1 MKRDAVGAEDVGD
14 GRQRGDDYSVRD
26 TEGSTLA
33 TYSAILL
40 GSLIA
45 LPAPA
50 RHTAGYHA
58 IDIKRE

>member
-1 MKRDAVGAEDVGD
+1 VGAEGVGD
-14 GRQRGDDYSVRD
+14 GKQRGDACSVRD
-26 TEGSTLA
+26 TEGSALA

-40 GSLIA
+40 GLLIA

-50 RHTAGYHA
+50 RRTAGYHA